1 MMEFYLPIAELP
13 VNIWLIVGMSAV
25 VGFISGL
32 FGVGGGFLI
41 TPLLIFL
48 GIPPAVVVA
57 TVSTQIAA
65 SSLTALISH
74 WKRRALDIKLGLLLL
89 SGSSIGTVC
98 GVMAFNAL
106 RRVGQLDLTIGVS
119 YIILLG
125 GIGLLML
132 YESLK
137 AFRARRSGRPV
148 KLSRGGNHPWYFGL
162 PFRMRFPASGLY
174 VSVIPLLAMALIVGF
189 FGALLG
195 IGGGFMI
202 VPALI
207 YLFRVPTMVVVGTS
221 MFQILF
227 SMSGATMLHATT
239 NHSVDFVLAWL
250 LIIGG
255 VFGAQFGA
263 RAGRH
268 LKGEQFRLLLALIVL
283 AVALR
288 FLGELALKPD
298 DVFSLA
304 VSVSPAARVAP

>member
-13 VNIWLIVGMSAV
+13 VHIWLIVGMSAV

-48 GIPPAVVVA
+48 GIPPAVAVA
-57 TVSTQIAA
+57 SVSTQIAA
-65 SSLTALISH
+65 SSLTALIAY
-74 WKRRALDIKLGLLLL
+74 WKRRALDIKLGMVLL
-89 SGSSIGTVC
+89 SGSSIGTVG
-98 GVMAFNAL
+98 GVITFNAL

-119 YIILLG
+119 YVLLLG
-125 GIGLLML
+125 SIGILML

-137 AFRARRSGRPV
+137 AVRAGRSGIALKR
-148 KLSRGGNHPWYFGL
+148 SRIGNHPWYFGL
-162 PFRMRFPASGLY
+162 PLRMRFPASGLY
-174 VSVIPLLAMALIVGF
+174 ISAIPLLVMSLIIGF

-207 YLFRVPTMVVVGTS
+207 YLFRVPTMMVVGTS

-239 NHSVDFVLAWL
+239 NHSVDFVLAL
-250 LIIGG
+250 FLIVGG

-283 AVALR
+283 AVAFR
-288 FLGELALKPD
+288 FLGDLILKPE
-298 DVFSLA
+298 DVFSLSA
-304 VSVSPAARVAP
+304 SVHTIAGAGQ